1 MLRALQLAAP
11 VYAGLDGELEGV
23 VVLGSG
29 LPDADPGLEGL
40 GSEDEDAVGV
50 EVSMVVGCP
59 AAEDVGVLPSPP
71 LPPSLEVPVETG
83 VVVALME
90 DSVAEKPVV
99 GLVVF
104 WVIEEEIPEVEGEA
118 VPVLEVPV
126 AVEEAVGVEEL
137 EPPPSYPGFLMPNW
151 AEY

>member
-1 MLRALQLAAP
+1 M
-11 VYAGLDGELEGV
+11 
-23 VVLGSG
+23 VLGSG
-29 LPDADPGLEGL
+29 LPDAESGLEGL
-40 GSEDEDAVGV
+40 GPEDEDAVGV

-59 AAEDVGVLPSPP
+59 AAEDVGVLPPPPPPPP

-99 GLVVF
+99 GLVVS

-126 AVEEAVGVEEL
+126 TVEEAVGVEEL

-151 AEY
+151 VEY

>member
-1 MLRALQLAAP
+1 MLRALRLAAP

-29 LPDADPGLEGL
+29 LPDAEPGLEGL
-40 GSEDEDAVGV
+40 GPEDEDAVGV
-50 EVSMVVGCP
+50 EVSMVVGCST
-59 AAEDVGVLPSPP
+59 AEDVGVLPPP
-71 LPPSLEVPVETG
+71 LPPSLEVLVETG

-104 WVIEEEIPEVEGEA
+104 WVIEETPEVEGEA

-151 AEY
+151 VEY